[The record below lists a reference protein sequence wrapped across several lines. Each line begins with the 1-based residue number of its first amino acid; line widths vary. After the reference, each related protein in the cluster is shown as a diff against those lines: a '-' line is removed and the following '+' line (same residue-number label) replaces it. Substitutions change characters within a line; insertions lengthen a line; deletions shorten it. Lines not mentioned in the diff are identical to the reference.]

1 MGNRDA
7 QAIAL
12 QHVVKSKEVVERQKR
27 VMKMHRRAVSKKGS
41 KQDPRQAKKYQRYRA
56 ANSHLGSGQ
65 GSLRS
70 LLNTNSTTGMETV
83 YQRRTRSVDCHTKRR
98 IGPPGIKRW
107 YNVKSMGPDVATQ
120 SLESP
125 LVLENRHAFQD
136 ALHLGNQ
143 RNFYQS
149 AAVAED
155 MEQEGDLGDVLRE
168 DHTSFYTLGEF
179 MGPTFV
185 RANSPTDD
193 DSVVEYEEIE
203 MASHFRTRSEIP
215 LFYSSARHSQD
226 LKQV

>member
-12 QHVVKSKEVVERQKR
+12 QHVIKSKEVVERQKR
-27 VMKMHRRAVSKKGS
+27 LMKMHRRAMNKRGS
-41 KQDPRQAKKYQRYRA
+41 KQDPRQARKYQRYRA
-56 ANSHLGSGQ
+56 ANSHLGSNQ

-70 LLNTNSTTGMETV
+70 LLNTNSTTVVGSV
-83 YQRRTRSVDCHTKRR
+83 YQRRTGSVNRHAKRK

-107 YNVKSMGPDVATQ
+107 YNVKSKSPAVATG

-125 LVLENRHAFQD
+125 LVLENRHAFRD

-143 RNFYQS
+143 RNFYQT

-155 MEQEGDLGDVLRE
+155 MEQEGDFGDVLRE

-179 MGPTFV
+179 MGPTFM

-193 DSVVEYEEIE
+193 DSIVEFEETQ
-203 MASHFRTRSEIP
+203 MSSHFRTRSEIP
-215 LFYSSARHSQD
+215 LFYSSARHVQD

>member
-1 MGNRDA
+1 MLSFN
-7 QAIAL
+7 
-12 QHVVKSKEVVERQKR
+12 V
-27 VMKMHRRAVSKKGS
+27 AVLSSCILTMIFFFPELGILLDNAKG
-41 KQDPRQAKKYQRYRA
+41 
-56 ANSHLGSGQ
+56 
-65 GSLRS
+65 
-70 LLNTNSTTGMETV
+70 
-83 YQRRTRSVDCHTKRR
+83 
-98 IGPPGIKRW
+98 PG
-107 YNVKSMGPDVATQ
+107 VATQ

-143 RNFYQS
+143 RNFYQA

-155 MEQEGDLGDVLRE
+155 MEHEGDFGHVLRE

-193 DSVVEYEEIE
+193 DSIVEFEETE
-203 MASHFRTRSEIP
+203 ASSHFRTRSEIP
-215 LFYSSARHSQD
+215 LFYSSARHIQD